1 MIGSRLEADASAAA
15 CRLAFYGRLV
25 ALVDAPERPGAL
37 ARLRLLK
44 LKART
49 GSVERVAPDGGSAV
63 CKGMF
68 KRDTDISRFVGLKA
82 RLPGSRRVRWWVRV
96 WLRRC
101 GLEKRSGGVERGAAA
116 CCCADHNASL
126 GARWCG
132 VHCRL
137 RAHADAWG
145 LKSSRLGAAACA
157 VAPGVRALVDF
168 DAPVGRGCM
177 RKGGHAAG
185 L

>member
-82 RLPGSRRVRWWVRV
+82 RARLAAGA
-96 WLRRC
+96 C
-101 GLEKRSGGVERGAAA
+101 AGRSGFGCDGVGWRRGQATWSAMQQPAAA
-116 CCCADHNASL
+116 PITTQ
-126 GARWCG
+126 ARVLTG
-132 VHCRL
+132 VART
-137 RAHADAWG
+137 
-145 LKSSRLGAAACA
+145 
-157 VAPGVRALVDF
+157 VV
-168 DAPVGRGCM
+168 
-177 RKGGHAAG
+177 
-185 L
+185 

>member
-1 MIGSRLEADASAAA
+1 MRPRALSAPASTRCHGRLPPERVRDCAFDLAPRPCRLCLGNVQEALRAPALHAGARAPGARRLRTARACAQDALVIGSRLEADASAAA

-82 RLPGSRRVRWWVRV
+82 RVPGSQRARWWVSKCISTSK
-96 WLRRC
+96 W
-101 GLEKRSGGVERGAAA
+101 
-116 CCCADHNASL
+116 
-126 GARWCG
+126 W
-132 VHCRL
+132 
-137 RAHADAWG
+137 
-145 LKSSRLGAAACA
+145 
-157 VAPGVRALVDF
+157 
-168 DAPVGRGCM
+168 
-177 RKGGHAAG
+177 
-185 L
+185 